1 MQLESTQKRPAF
13 AFKSNVNSHDN
24 HNIAMLFYAWKKLNA
39 NLIYCLKNNMQE

>member
-24 HNIAMLFYAWKKLNA
+24 HNIAMLFYA
-39 NLIYCLKNNMQE
+39 